1 MNHSEPA
8 KVKLITGDAEVFN
21 DIGNDAAWHISRVP
35 REGDDSLR
43 AKRIGIM
50 TMTSGVAQVNA
61 ANLFQPPF
69 QSAAIEGGVLAHSS
83 SREHKL
89 VSERR
94 RNRASCLEQR
104 LEMRFGRLLKTQD
117 GFTSVTPMRVAARK
131 QVGFGNP
138 NPVFVLARLN
148 LRDRNDHN
156 LSTINIAGC
165 GVNASRR
172 LSLTPCFSGV
182 GLPRSSWETV
192 STVFCHSMIPLS
204 QHFKFSITPSLQFFK
219 L

>member
-1 MNHSEPA
+1 MNHSESA
-8 KVKLITGDAEVFN
+8 EVKLITGDAEIFN
-21 DIGNDAAWHISRVP
+21 DIGNDAAWHISWVP

-61 ANLFQPPF
+61 ANLFQPSF
-69 QSAAIEGGVLAHSS
+69 QSTAIEGGVLAHRS

-94 RNRASCLEQR
+94 RNRASCLEER

-117 GFTSVTPMRVAARK
+117 SFTPVTPVRVAARK

-138 NPVFVLARLN
+138 NSVFVLARLN
-148 LRDRNDHN
+148 LRDRNYHN
-156 LSTINIAGC
+156 
-165 GVNASRR
+165 
-172 LSLTPCFSGV
+172 F
-182 GLPRSSWETV
+182 
-192 STVFCHSMIPLS
+192 STVAVANNSVNNPATLN
-204 QHFKFSITPSLQFFK
+204 
-219 L
+219 